1 MHVLPADRPRSP
13 LLGLLLAG
21 LLAVACESNSSSSG
35 DEVPDPGDSVAPLA
49 VVQFPPD
56 RSLTDAPR
64 VGLTISVADGTGVA
78 SVQVAGLGA
87 SVGPDGLWRVSV
99 PLALGT
105 QTLRVETRD
114 TLGNVNAAA
123 AQVTIK
129 REDALW
135 IEPAAVAFD
144 TLSAEA
150 LVLDAAAAALY
161 GVDPFSGQR
170 SLRSG
175 PGLGTGPLF
184 TQGRDV
190 EFLATRGA
198 ALVTDDATN
207 SIFLVQLASGARSI
221 LSGGAIGGGSSLL
234 DLSGIAADEVRN
246 RALVLDEV
254 QAALLAVDLTTG
266 ARSTLSSATIGTG
279 PTLSGARRIVYDLTR
294 NRALLTSTLS
304 PVILAVDLDN
314 GNRSVFSGGAV
325 GSGPAFVALADLAFD
340 RFQDRLVVADA
351 GVPGLFEVDAL
362 GTRRLISG
370 GGVASGPTF
379 LAPAGVSLYLNS
391 VPLVIDRALDALFDV
406 AAVTGNRRILTRVS
420 QGGGPQLALP
430 AAATSAF
437 LACAFCLPPL
447 DLTQVAV
454 ADGAQILAMALVNG
468 ERALLSGPGRGAG
481 PPFVDIADVI
491 VSPLPGPCMTV
502 VDAGA
507 GALLDVDLLSGDR
520 SELSG
525 PGRGAG
531 PPFAGAQRLAA
542 SFPPGQLDGCAPRVV
557 VIDHPLGGPTA
568 LLAVELASG
577 DRTILSDATT
587 GLGPTLLVPSAL
599 EILHGAATATVLDR
613 ARPAV
618 FEVDLA
624 SGDRSVLADLPGL
637 FAESTD
643 LATIEPERILIAVA
657 SPPGLHVLRLSSGS
671 TLVLSDASAGAGPAF
686 GRPASVE
693 VVASALAGGGS
704 RPSTAHVVDLLRGAV
719 LAVDLVSGERVIRTK

>member
-1 MHVLPADRPRSP
+1 MRVLPDRPRFSVP
-13 LLGLLLAG
+13 VLLLAG
-21 LLAVACESNSSSSG
+21 LLAVGCESNSSSSG
-35 DEVPDPGDSVAPLA
+35 DEEPDPGDSVAPLA

-78 SVQVAGLGA
+78 SVEVAGQA
-87 SVGPDGLWRVSV
+87 AAQGPDGLWRVSV

-114 TLGNVNAAA
+114 TLGNGIAAA

-144 TLSAEA
+144 TLMAEA
-150 LVLDAAAAALY
+150 LVLDSAAAALY

-175 PGLGTGPLF
+175 PGLGTGPLI
-184 TQGRDV
+184 TLGRDV
-190 EFLATRGA
+190 EFLPTRGA
-198 ALVTDDATN
+198 ALVTDAATD

-221 LSGGAIGGGSSLL
+221 LSGGAIGGGPGFI
-234 DLSGIAADEVRN
+234 DPHGIAADEVRN

-254 QAALLAVDLTTG
+254 RAELLAVDLSTG
-266 ARSTLSSATIGTG
+266 ARSTLSSATIGSG
-279 PTLSGARRIVYDLTR
+279 PTLSGARRIVYDSAR
-294 NRALLTSTLS
+294 NRALLTSALS
-304 PVILAVDLDN
+304 AVILAVDLDN
-314 GNRSVFSGGAV
+314 GNRSVFSGGAA

-351 GVPGLFEVDAL
+351 GVPGVFEVDAL

-370 GGVASGPTF
+370 GGVASGPAF

-406 AAVTGNRRILTRVS
+406 AAVTGNRRILTRVN
-420 QGGGPQLALP
+420 QGGGPQLAQP
-430 AAATSAF
+430 SAADGASG
-437 LACAFCLPPL
+437 PPRL
-447 DLTQVAV
+447 ELV
-454 ADGAQILAMALVNG
+454 DGAQILSMSLATG
-468 ERALLSGPGRGAG
+468 ERSLLSGPGRGSG
-481 PPFVDIADVI
+481 PPFVALADVI
-491 VSPLPGPCMTV
+491 VSPLPSPCMTV
-502 VDAGA
+502 LDAGA
-507 GALLDVDLLSGDR
+507 GALLDVDLLSGAR

-531 PPFAGAQRLAA
+531 PPFARALRLAA
-542 SFPPGQLDGCAPRVV
+542 SFPPFQLDGCAPRVI
-557 VIDHPLGGPTA
+557 VIDDPGGSAT
-568 LLAVELASG
+568 LLSVELASG

-587 GLGPTLLVPSAL
+587 GFGPALLAPSAL
-599 EILHGAATATVLDR
+599 EILHGAASATVLDR

-624 SGDRSVLADLPGL
+624 SGDRSVLANLPGL
-637 FAESTD
+637 FAQGTD
-643 LATIEPERILIAVA
+643 LATIEPERLLIAVA

-671 TLVLSDASAGAGPAF
+671 TLVLSDAAAGAGPAF
-686 GRPASVE
+686 GLPASVE